1 MNDLQDDDVHARS
14 VFPPAANTFCIQEW
28 LVSRHGAEMR
38 TLKSSHWF
46 ACRGVRQHPCALLY
60 TAAHVSITSALEMVA
75 HKRWSG
81 LQWTSVSSL
90 LPTVDDKYLADRRC

>member
-38 TLKSSHWF
+38 TLKSSHWL
-46 ACRGVRQHPCALLY
+46 ACRGVRQHPCTLLY
-60 TAAHVSITSALEMVA
+60 TAAHVSIMNPPRDGGSQTLVRVA
-75 HKRWSG
+75 M
-81 LQWTSVSSL
+81 
-90 LPTVDDKYLADRRC
+90 D